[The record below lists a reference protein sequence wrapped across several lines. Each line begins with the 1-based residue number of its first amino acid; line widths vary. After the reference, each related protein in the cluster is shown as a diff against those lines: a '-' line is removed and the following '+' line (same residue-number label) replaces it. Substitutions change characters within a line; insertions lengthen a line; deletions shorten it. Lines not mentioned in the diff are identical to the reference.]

1 MGLMPRKTMSE
12 LPRAERRFPR
22 RLYETGTEPD
32 PRYSLA
38 NERTFLAWIRTSL
51 ALMAAGV
58 ALEVLPLGIQPG
70 LRLTASIVLI
80 VAGIGTPVQGWFGWI
95 GAEKAMRLRRPLP
108 APTFAGPIAVAVIVA
123 GILVV
128 IGLLLWR

>member
-1 MGLMPRKTMSE
+1 MSE
-12 LPRAERRFPR
+12 LPRADRRFPR
-22 RLYETGTEPD
+22 RLYGVGTEPD

-58 ALEVLPLGIQPG
+58 ALEVLALSIQPG
-70 LRLTASIVLI
+70 WRLAASIVLI
-80 VAGIGTPVQGWFGWI
+80 LTGIGTPVQAWFGWI
-95 GAEKAMRLRRPLP
+95 STEKAMRLGRPLP
-108 APTFAGPIAVAVIVA
+108 APTFAGPIAIAVIVA